1 MSGHDVRRIHAAR
14 VVMRQSGGPGAGQ
27 GIGSIRRTVS
37 GLLALASL
45 TGYHGL
51 ADAQTVSA
59 APAKTETLEEVVVT
73 GSRIKRADYESQS
86 PLVTVNADA
95 FENKSSVAIESTLNQ
110 LPMFK
115 PSGSQSAFSPA
126 QNPFPSATATQGAE
140 TLDLRGLGPNRTLV
154 LIDGRRAQP
163 INATLAIDVNT
174 IPLAAIDSVE
184 TITGGAASTYGA
196 DAISGVV
203 NFKLK
208 RHFQGMEFD
217 AQYGQAQ
224 EGDDREPQI
233 SALMGTNFANDK
245 GNIMLSL
252 SYADRSGIQGRD
264 RAWVRAGWNDPGTV
278 AGAPGANLTN
288 YYPGFTNKPTAPAGG
303 WIGATSSYYTI
314 DQNGSVFDLN
324 NPLSSA
330 HPYTGP
336 LGQTALGSYKIN
348 RNGSLGFNAS
358 DNDQLQIPLT
368 RWSAFGVGRF
378 QFNDHISSFLEVNF
392 SESRTTFT
400 GFHSSNDTAVWVLSV
415 PYNPGCDDPKSPTF
429 GQACANAASAASVAA
444 GGPTIGFHPVP
455 AGLAA
460 ILNSRVVQTDPKTGK
475 IIPGTGPNQPWQYQA
490 SMDYIPGFTD
500 ISTSSVYQFTGGF
513 DGDIPGT
520 DATWEVFA
528 SHGKTNNI
536 QEQPDGFPQLNRLQ
550 ELLNANMYGQNWSNP
565 ATLAV
570 TGHCTTG
577 LPIFNADGSVNNTP
591 SISKDCADWFLLRRN
606 TITQIAQ
613 DNIEADV
620 TGSVLNMPFGAGRLR
635 YALGADYRAD
645 TFNFNPDSGFNA
657 NQDAPIVLQNIIMP
671 VGVQGGTHASEVYGE
686 LSIPL
691 LKDAPFAKSLELDPG
706 FRHSKYNTA
715 GGVNT
720 FKLQGTWA
728 VTNWIKFRGGL
739 EVANRAPNIAE
750 LFTPPGSS
758 QITGTSG
765 TITPDPC
772 AYFSVT
778 PSWGNV
784 PGNAN
789 RYNVQALCQYLMIR
803 QGNSGQYMVPG
814 GTGNTYNYTVFGPAA
829 FTGAFPYS
837 IAIIQGN
844 PNLKSESART
854 VTAGTVLTSPFE
866 PAWVSH
872 MTLSVDWYRINLKD
886 AIGVADYNAV
896 YQQCLDPQFNPLV
909 ASAAGSVTGAQLF
922 GGSPSCQFINRETT
936 AGDPWGAGR
945 NYNAP
950 YINQGG
956 IKSEGLDAEFDWS
969 VRPTES
975 GGAIPGTFGLNVT
988 GTYLKE
994 YAVQTFAGQPAV
1006 DYSGTTVNSSFR
1018 YKLFTTLTYAL
1029 GRASGG
1035 LRWQHLPAIAPA
1047 PGAAAIVQGANK
1059 HDQLDVFGHWA
1070 LTDNLDLR
1078 AGIDNVMNKWPETV
1092 GAQTGVNNNVGA
1104 TLQDYDTIGRRY
1116 YLGVRAKF

>member
-1 MSGHDVRRIHAAR
+1 MSGHDVRTIHTAR
-14 VVMRQSGGPGAGQ
+14 VVMRQSDGPGAGQ
-27 GIGSIRRTVS
+27 RIGNISRTVS

-45 TGYHGL
+45 AGYHGL

-59 APAKTETLEEVVVT
+59 APAKADTLEEVVVT

-245 GNIMLSL
+245 GNMMLSL

-264 RAWVRAGWNDPGTV
+264 RAWVRAGWTDPGTV
-278 AGAPGANLTN
+278 AGAPGANLSN
-288 YYPGFTNKPTAPAGG
+288 YYPGFVNKPTAPAGA
-303 WIGATSSYYTI
+303 WLGATTSSYSI
-314 DQNGSVFDLN
+314 DTNGSVFDAN
-324 NPLSSA
+324 NPQNPA

-336 LGQTALGSYKIN
+336 LGYTSLGYFKIN
-348 RNGSLGFNAS
+348 RTGSLGFNAS

-378 QFNDHISSFLEVNF
+378 QFNDHLSSFLEVNF

-400 GFHSSNDTAVWVLSV
+400 GFHSSNDTAVWVLTV
-415 PYNPGCDDPKSPTF
+415 PYNHLYDDPSSPTF
-429 GQACANAASAASVAA
+429 GQAKATAA
-444 GGPTIGFHPVP
+444 GATFHPIP
-455 AGLAA
+455 KQLAA
-460 ILNSRVVQTDPKTGK
+460 ILNSRPTVDA
-475 IIPGTGPNQPWQYQA
+475 PWQYQGT
-490 SMDYIPGFTD
+490 MDYTPGFTD

-513 DGDIPGT
+513 DGDVPGT
-520 DATWEVFA
+520 DWTWELFG
-528 SHGKTNNI
+528 SHGKTNNL

-550 ELLNANMYGQNWSNP
+550 ELFNANMYGQNWSNP

-570 TGHCTTG
+570 TGHCTSG
-577 LPIFNADGSVNNTP
+577 LPIFNADGTVNNTP
-591 SISKDCADWFLLRRN
+591 SVSKDCADWFLLRMN
-606 TITQIAQ
+606 TITQITQ
-613 DNIEADV
+613 DNVEADL
-620 TGSVLNMPFGAGRLR
+620 TGSLLNMPFGAGRLR
-635 YALGADYRAD
+635 YAIGADYRAD
-645 TFNFNPDSGFNA
+645 SFNFNPDSGFNA

-671 VGVQGGTHASEVYGE
+671 VGVQGATHVSEAYAE

-814 GTGNTYNYTVFGPAA
+814 GTGNSYNYTVFGPAA
-829 FTGAFPYS
+829 FTGAFPFS

-844 PNLKSESART
+844 PNLKSENART
-854 VTAGTVLTSPFE
+854 VTVGTVLTSPFE

-909 ASAAGSVTGAQLF
+909 ASGAGAVTGAQLF
-922 GGSPSCQFINRETT
+922 AGSPSCQFINRETT
-936 AGDPWGAGR
+936 PGDPWGAGR

-969 VRPTES
+969 VRPTDS
-975 GGAIPGTFGLNVT
+975 GGKIPGTFGLNVT

-1006 DYSGTTVNSSFR
+1006 DDSGTTVNSSFR

-1029 GRASGG
+1029 GPASGG

-1047 PGAAAIVQGANK
+1047 PGAAAIVQGAKK

-1092 GAQTGVNNNVGA
+1092 GTQTGVNNNVGA

-1116 YLGVRAKF
+1116 YVGVRAKF